1 MAKILVLSVL
11 EVKEKYLLLLNFFIS
26 MWILKRELNKTEYF
40 EIHL

>member
-11 EVKEKYLLLLNFFIS
+11 EVKEKNLLLLNFFIS